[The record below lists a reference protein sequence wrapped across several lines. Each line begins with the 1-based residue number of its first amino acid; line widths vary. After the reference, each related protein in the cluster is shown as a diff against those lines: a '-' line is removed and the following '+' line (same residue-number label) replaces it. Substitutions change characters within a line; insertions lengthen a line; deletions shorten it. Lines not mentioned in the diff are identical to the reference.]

1 MVREKNT
8 APAILG
14 GSLVIVVVWCSS
26 ERPSVLAPLMGRV
39 GLLGGGPGTYY
50 HPFSQIDALITCRSV
65 INSTQVG
72 QHRLSLPCLNWGV
85 PGCLIACSDTRGLPG
100 TIPGGWCCGWKWW
113 LWNSETMQ
121 SCRGE
126 NQLPGGER
134 VSWAVQESRVH
145 ISRSLIG
152 EVPGGEPLVGSL

>member
-1 MVREKNT
+1 M
-8 APAILG
+8 
-14 GSLVIVVVWCSS
+14 
-26 ERPSVLAPLMGRV
+26 
-39 GLLGGGPGTYY
+39 
-50 HPFSQIDALITCRSV
+50 DALITCRSV

-113 LWNSETMQ
+113 FWNSETMQ

-145 ISRSLIG
+145 ISRSLSG
-152 EVPGGEPLVGSL
+152 EVPGSPGTCSQNVGVICALIILSYFSFRSVLVSPGSMSSRAGLLGPSRRRGALS

>member
-1 MVREKNT
+1 MAVGGWVIVGMVREKNT

-14 GSLVIVVVWCSS
+14 GSLVIVMVCCSS

-85 PGCLIACSDTRGLPG
+85 PGVSYSLLGHPGLTRNDSRRVLL
-100 TIPGGWCCGWKWW
+100 
-113 LWNSETMQ
+113 LWGMVVLEQ
-121 SCRGE
+121 WGD
-126 NQLPGGER
+126 
-134 VSWAVQESRVH
+134 AVV
-145 ISRSLIG
+145 
-152 EVPGGEPLVGSL
+152 